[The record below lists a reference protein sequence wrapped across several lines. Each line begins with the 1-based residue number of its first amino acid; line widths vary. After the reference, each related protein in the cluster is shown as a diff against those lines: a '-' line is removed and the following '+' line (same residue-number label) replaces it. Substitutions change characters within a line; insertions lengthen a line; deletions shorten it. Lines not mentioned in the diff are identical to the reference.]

1 MGPARTLF
9 KTKSVYFATL
19 FKTRDLYI
27 LLVSCVVSLFKTQDS
42 ENHTLLSGTYPLR
55 PNKGV
60 PPRGGGILSVRNL
73 PQIKGDLQSQYIKV
87 RTRSQGCDN
96 EPVVLC

>member
-1 MGPARTLF
+1 MAFLNGTGPDSTLF

-60 PPRGGGILSVRNL
+60 PPRGGAYSAYVICLKLKETFNLNILR
-73 PQIKGDLQSQYIKV
+73 
-87 RTRSQGCDN
+87 
-96 EPVVLC
+96 